1 VEQDPLSQAKRTAA
15 AGSWSQALDQM
26 LEILPESRDSVREAM
41 VTVFAVMGED
51 EPTVNTYRRKLTAA
65 LF

>member
-1 VEQDPLSQAKRTAA
+1 
-15 AGSWSQALDQM
+15 M